1 MKTPITKKELKEPMQ
16 GTFGRIRVIVQNRL
30 LTGKMNVEEAERL
43 NALLEKLEQDL
54 EVIKPF

>member
-1 MKTPITKKELKEPMQ
+1 MKPITKSERKEPPQ
-16 GTFGRIRVIVQNRL
+16 GTLGRAIVIVRNI
-30 LTGKMNVEEAERL
+30 LTTGRVSVEEAERL